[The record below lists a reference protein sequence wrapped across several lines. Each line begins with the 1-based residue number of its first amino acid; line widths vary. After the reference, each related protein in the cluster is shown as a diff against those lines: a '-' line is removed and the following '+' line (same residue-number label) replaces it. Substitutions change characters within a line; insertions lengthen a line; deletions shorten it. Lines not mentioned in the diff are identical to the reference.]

1 MNLIN
6 ENYSYLN
13 MQLIIIRIKKFHLD
27 FRFAKWLR
35 WMIENPCVG
44 GSIPPRATKIKW
56 YDPVTLF
63 TQCTGHIL
71 YTFSDHIPITLEPCS
86 IVIIRRSGF
95 SYSGSRLGYQVSD
108 MSFKSKPDDGRSF
121 LCQISAD

>member
-56 YDPVTLF
+56 YDPVHCLHNVPGTYFTLF
-63 TQCTGHIL
+63 
-71 YTFSDHIPITLEPCS
+71 PITFQLLWNH
-86 IVIIRRSGF
+86 V
-95 SYSGSRLGYQVSD
+95 L
-108 MSFKSKPDDGRSF
+108 
-121 LCQISAD
+121 